1 MMMMMIMT
9 LSHEHNHNINNIN
22 SNRNNNN
29 NSTIIFAKITS
40 IIVVKNNWYGNNRIY
55 NNIDRSGLSFSMSLT
70 PILSLSS
77 IHFFL
82 LQNSRP
88 LFRRSAK

>member
-1 MMMMMIMT
+1 MMMMIMT

-29 NSTIIFAKITS
+29 NSTIILFAKITS